1 MSGDE
6 DDKQENEKK
15 KRLIRADRSLSA
27 SVIDSNNVTQC
38 PKCGEYFYP
47 LASYKN
53 HSCARK

>member
-1 MSGDE
+1 MSGEE
-6 DDKQENEKK
+6 DDKQENKKK
-15 KRLIRADRSLSA
+15 KRLPTANRSLAGSA
-27 SVIDSNNVTQC
+27 IDSGNVTQC

>member
-1 MSGDE
+1 MLGEE

-15 KRLIRADRSLSA
+15 KRLIRADRSLSG

-47 LASYKN
+47 LTSYKN
-53 HSCARK
+53 HSCDRK